1 MVVSLCYRVL
11 FSYRFNSFQDSAR
24 VLFYDKFLES
34 NGMKLSH
41 KPMMSVF
48 AMTLTVGLLSSA
60 QAAQVAFKNVTL
72 VNIDGNTASGNQT
85 VLVEDERIIAIGD
98 SIELAADT
106 TIINAD
112 GQYLLPGFAEMHGH
126 IPQQTAGEQAIK
138 DTLFMYIANGVTT
151 VRGMLGGIGQLDLR
165 QQANDG
171 DIISPTLYLAGPSFS
186 GGSINSVKQAT
197 AKVERQKK
205 QGWDLLKIHPGLTLD
220 QYKAMAKKANKLG
233 LDFGGHV
240 PAEVGLDNI
249 LKYKQRTVD
258 HLDGYVAYMGGE
270 STPVNDDKLRDAA
283 KRTKDAGVGVVP
295 TMALWRSL
303 LNASDL
309 KTLQAQPELKYMSKA
324 IVDGWTNFYTT
335 PRNTDF
341 LLSENPTVRN
351 ENRMR
356 LLKAMD
362 DAGVEILFGTD
373 SPQVFSVPG
382 FSIHHE
388 IDAMQEAGMSNR
400 AILKSATT
408 AAGDYFADK
417 DKFGSIKVG
426 YRADFILVEDNP
438 ITHMDTLK
446 SPVGVMT
453 KGQWYT
459 KSEIDNELKAIA
471 KRAQA
476 Q

>member
-1 MVVSLCYRVL
+1 MKFSRKSLTAVITT
-11 FSYRFNSFQDSAR
+11 AI
-24 VLFYDKFLES
+24 
-34 NGMKLSH
+34 
-41 KPMMSVF
+41 
-48 AMTLTVGLLSSA
+48 TVGFLSTAHAES
-60 QAAQVAFKNVTL
+60 VAFKNVTL
-72 VNIDGNTASGNQT
+72 VNIDGQTPTGRQT
-85 VLVEDERIIAIGD
+85 VLIEDDRIVAIGASLKLPD
-98 SIELAADT
+98 DV

-138 DTLFMYIANGVTT
+138 DTLFMYVANGVTT

-165 QQANDG
+165 EKANSG
-171 DIISPTLYLAGPSFS
+171 ELISPTLYLAGPSFS

-197 AKVERQKK
+197 VKVERQKK
-205 QGWDLLKIHPGLTLD
+205 QGWDLLKIHPGLTLE
-220 QYKAMAKKANKLG
+220 QYEAMASKANELG

-270 STPVNDDKLRDAA
+270 STLISDEKLNQAA

-303 LNASDL
+303 LNAGDL
-309 KTLQAQPELKYMSKA
+309 EQLQAQPELQYMSKA
-324 IVDGWTNFYTT
+324 TVDGWTNYYTT

-341 LLSENPTVRN
+341 LRSEDPTVRN

-362 DAGVEILFGTD
+362 DVGVEILFGTD

-382 FSIHHE
+382 FSIHRE

-408 AAGDYFADK
+408 AAGDYFGDK

-426 YRADFILVEDNP
+426 YRADLMLVNDNP

-446 SPVGVMT
+446 SPIGVMT
-453 KGQWYT
+453 KGHWYT
-459 KSEIDNELKAIA
+459 KSDIDNELRAIA
-471 KRAQA
+471 ERVKAN
-476 Q
+476 

>member
-1 MVVSLCYRVL
+1 MKFSRKPLIVFALVVL
-11 FSYRFNSFQDSAR
+11 FGCSLPLA
-24 VLFYDKFLES
+24 
-34 NGMKLSH
+34 
-41 KPMMSVF
+41 F
-48 AMTLTVGLLSSA
+48 AEPI
-60 QAAQVAFKNVTL
+60 AFTNVKL
-72 VNIDGNTASGNQT
+72 VNIDGETPSEHHT
-85 VLVEDERIIAIGD
+85 VLVEGDRIVAIGV
-98 SIELAADT
+98 SLELGADT
-106 TIINAD
+106 KVINAD

-138 DTLFMYIANGVTT
+138 DTLFMYVANGVTT

-165 QQANDG
+165 EKANSG
-171 DIISPTLYLAGPSFS
+171 ELVSPTLYLAGPSFS

-220 QYKAMAKKANKLG
+220 QYKAMALKADALG
-233 LDFGGHV
+233 LEFGGHV
-240 PAEVGLDNI
+240 PADVGLDNI
-249 LKYKQRTVD
+249 LKYKQRTID

-270 STPVNDDKLRDAA
+270 STRISDDKLEKVAQ
-283 KRTKDAGVGVVP
+283 RTKNAGVGVVP

-309 KTLQAQPELKYMSKA
+309 DALQSQPELQYMPKA
-324 IVDGWTNFYTT
+324 TVEGWTNYYIQ
-335 PRNTDF
+335 PRTTDF
-341 LLSENPTVRN
+341 LMSENPTIRH

-362 DAGVEILFGTD
+362 EADVEILFGTD

-400 AILKSATT
+400 AILKSATV

-417 DKFGSIKVG
+417 DKFGAIKVG
-426 YRADFILVEDNP
+426 YRADLILVEDNP

-459 KSEIDNELKAIA
+459 KSDIDNELKAIA
-471 KRAQA
+471 LRTND
-476 Q
+476 

>member
-1 MVVSLCYRVL
+1 
-11 FSYRFNSFQDSAR
+11 
-24 VLFYDKFLES
+24 
-34 NGMKLSH
+34 
-41 KPMMSVF
+41 
-48 AMTLTVGLLSSA
+48 
-60 QAAQVAFKNVTL
+60 
-72 VNIDGNTASGNQT
+72 
-85 VLVEDERIIAIGD
+85 
-98 SIELAADT
+98 
-106 TIINAD
+106 
-112 GQYLLPGFAEMHGH
+112 
-126 IPQQTAGEQAIK
+126 
-138 DTLFMYIANGVTT
+138 
-151 VRGMLGGIGQLDLR
+151 
-165 QQANDG
+165 
-171 DIISPTLYLAGPSFS
+171 
-186 GGSINSVKQAT
+186 
-197 AKVERQKK
+197 
-205 QGWDLLKIHPGLTLD
+205 
-220 QYKAMAKKANKLG
+220 
-233 LDFGGHV
+233 
-240 PAEVGLDNI
+240 
-249 LKYKQRTVD
+249 
-258 HLDGYVAYMGGE
+258 
-270 STPVNDDKLRDAA
+270 
-283 KRTKDAGVGVVP
+283 
-295 TMALWRSL
+295 MALWRSL

-408 AAGDYFADK
+408 AAGDYFDDK

-446 SPVGVMT
+446 SPVGVMA

-476 Q
+476 R

>member
-1 MVVSLCYRVL
+1 MKFSCKSLT
-11 FSYRFNSFQDSAR
+11 FFISIAFTASS
-24 VLFYDKFLES
+24 
-34 NGMKLSH
+34 LS
-41 KPMMSVF
+41 
-48 AMTLTVGLLSSA
+48 TA
-60 QAAQVAFKNVTL
+60 QAESIAFKNVTL
-72 VNIDGNTASGNQT
+72 VNIDGETPSGKQT
-85 VLVEDERIIAIGD
+85 VLVEDDRIVAIGASVD
-98 SIELAADT
+98 IDVNT
-106 TIINAD
+106 KVINAD
-112 GQYLLPGFAEMHGH
+112 GQYLLPGFAEMHSH

-138 DTLFMYIANGVTT
+138 DTLFMYVANGVTT

-165 QQANDG
+165 AKANNG
-171 DIISPTLYLAGPSFS
+171 EIVSPTLYLAGPSFS

-220 QYKAMAKKANKLG
+220 QYKAMASKANELG
-233 LDFGGHV
+233 LEFGGHV

-270 STPVNDDKLRDAA
+270 STRISDDKLQEIAQ
-283 KRTKDAGVGVVP
+283 RTKNAGVGMVP

-309 KTLQAQPELKYMSKA
+309 KTLQSQPELQYMPQA
-324 IVDGWTNFYTT
+324 TVDGWTNYYKA

-341 LLSENPTVRN
+341 LKSDNPTIRN

-356 LLKAMD
+356 LLQAMD

-400 AILKSATT
+400 AILKSATV
-408 AAGDYFADK
+408 AAGDYFDDK
-417 DKFGSIKVG
+417 DKFGSIRVG
-426 YRADFILVEDNP
+426 YRADLILVSDNP
-438 ITHMDTLK
+438 ITQMDTLK
-446 SPVGVMT
+446 SPIGVMT

-459 KSEIDNELKAIA
+459 KSDIDNELKAIA
-471 KRAQA
+471 KRAKSQ
-476 Q
+476 